1 MNNSKKK
8 QLLEIC
14 EDRVVTA
21 PSELKKY
28 ARSKFHGEGIEPVA
42 AVFPQS
48 TEEIVKLVNW
58 ARETKT
64 PLVPVS
70 SEGEH
75 YSGGSNPSVPEAV
88 MVDLSKMKTIH
99 SVNRQFRIVVMDP
112 GVTYEELIP
121 ALEKEGMYL
130 TSTLAP
136 KAGKSVIASLLESEP
151 RIDPSASFNYHEPLR
166 ATRTV
171 WGDGKEMGT
180 GMGGSGPIKKMQEAQ
195 KWQNMPGGPGLID
208 YYRMLTRAEGTM
220 GIVCWASAHTMLKQK
235 YHELW
240 FAPSDDLSKVID
252 FVYRITRVR
261 FGAEIFI
268 LSGSQFANLM
278 GKDAEDVA
286 LIESKTPAWVALV
299 GIASAEVLP
308 EMKFA
313 QQKEDISDLAIQC
326 DLELVPA
333 LSGIAGKKALEKIT
347 HPCEPGKYWKET
359 RKGAFKDI
367 VFVSTMDRVPEFA
380 AIVNRITSGAG
391 LSSSDIGVYIQPQYQ
406 GVNASI
412 CFTLTYDPKNA
423 AQAAKVS
430 KVFDEASK
438 ALCDAGAYFNR
449 PYGSWAKMQLNKD
462 AQQLDL
468 LRYLRGV
475 FNPDNVLN
483 PGKLSDF

>member
-1 MNNSKKK
+1 MDNSKKK
-8 QLLEIC
+8 QLLQIC
-14 EDRVVTA
+14 EGRVETS
-21 PSELKKY
+21 PSKLGKY
-28 ARSKFHGEGIEPVA
+28 ARSKFHKEGIDPA
-42 AVFPQS
+42 GAVKPQS
-48 TEEIVKLVNW
+48 TEEIIKLVNW

-88 MVDLSKMKTIH
+88 MVDLSQMKTIH
-99 SVNRQFRIVVMDP
+99 SINRQFRIVVIDP
-112 GVTYEELIP
+112 GVTYEQLIP

-220 GIVCWASAHTMLKQK
+220 GIVCWASAHTMLIQK

-240 FAPSDDLSKVID
+240 FAPSNDLDKVID

-261 FGAEIFI
+261 YGAEVFI
-268 LSGSQFANLM
+268 LSGAQFANLM
-278 GKDAEDVA
+278 GKDAADVA
-286 LIESKTPAWVALV
+286 VIESKAPAWVALV

-313 QQKEDISDLAIQC
+313 QQKEDISDIAIEC
-326 DLELVPA
+326 DLELVPVLA
-333 LSGIAGKKALEKIT
+333 GISGKAALERAT
-347 HPCEPGKYWKET
+347 HPCKPGAYWKEV
-359 RKGAFKDI
+359 RKGGFKDI
-367 VFVSTMDRVPEFA
+367 VFVSTMDRVPNFTRLVRYIA
-380 AIVNRITSGAG
+380 AEEGM
-391 LSSSDIGVYIQPQYQ
+391 SSSDIGVYVQPQYQ
-406 GVNASI
+406 GVNASVTY
-412 CFTLTYDPKNA
+412 TLTYDPKNA
-423 AQAAKVS
+423 AEDAKAS
-430 KVFDEASK
+430 KVFERASQ

-475 FNPDNVLN
+475 FNPDNILN